1 MDWMIQVAECLLRKH
16 LDCITFLASLC
27 TFFLAV
33 LVGTGHVVYTL
44 MPTICDTA
52 LKKDIRPERPCGVA
66 SFVSL
71 GITSSPIAAAV
82 VAFSAIS
89 SANGFH
95 ANNRL

>member
-52 LKKDIRPERPCGVA
+52 LKKTFVLSVRAALHP
-66 SFVSL
+66 SFL
-71 GITSSPIAAAV
+71 
-82 VAFSAIS
+82 
-89 SANGFH
+89 
-95 ANNRL
+95 